1 MNAQTLDSPKF
12 LDVALVEINTKLKNI
27 FPWLNE
33 AFGRAERYTERPKDG
48 NYKEATGYGI
58 IEYPAIYSGNNRYI
72 KLFPDAS
79 IGNFSFVISDEFQI
93 TERKFQSINGSS
105 DIEFIFWFDFRAVYP
120 ANFETRNLINVIYDV
135 MKFFNETSFSKSDI
149 AVMAYDTRVEEIY
162 KGFSHNEIKDQ
173 FSMRP
178 YGCFKIKTKIY
189 LKETC

>member
-1 MNAQTLDSPKF
+1 MTAQTLDSPKF
-12 LDVALVEINTKLKNI
+12 LDIAINEINDKLKLK
-27 FPWLNE
+27 FSWLSE
-33 AFGRAERYTERPKDG
+33 AFGRAERYTETSKDG

-58 IEYPAIYSGNNRYI
+58 IEHPAIYSGNNHYI
-72 KLFPDAS
+72 KLFPDTA

-105 DIEFIFWFDFRAVYP
+105 DIEFIFWFDFRSVYP
-120 ANFETRNLINVIYDV
+120 NNYETRNVMNVIYDV
-135 MKFFNETSFSKSDI
+135 MKFFNETSFAKSDI
-149 AVMAYDTRVEEIY
+149 SVSSYDTRVDEIY

>member
-12 LDVALVEINTKLKNI
+12 LDIALVEINAKLKLK
-27 FPWLNE
+27 FSWLNE
-33 AFGRAERYTERPKDG
+33 AFGRAERYTEHHKDG
-48 NYKEATGYGI
+48 NTL

-72 KLFPDAS
+72 KLFPDTS

-105 DIEFIFWFDFRAVYP
+105 DIEFIFWFDFRSVYP

-135 MKFFNETSFSKSDI
+135 MKFFNETSFAKSDI
-149 AVMAYDTRVEEIY
+149 AVMYCDTRVDEIY